1 MSTDADKK
9 RIVEISDALDNT
21 ASKINILRN
30 IAWSNE
36 VEKNFFAK
44 NAEKLPEV
52 EYKPFDPKPVFDE
65 LNKARKLLG
74 VNDVIDKWASRIAN
88 KLESSA
94 LLLSSRG
101 TQDFF
106 THSKNMYGCPKDILP
121 DGQNT
126 AYDLA
131 LHFGELFE
139 NVKNF
144 DLGAPPQACVLP
156 ATLASEMESAVK
168 KMFGDEG
175 PKIVM
180 DDTISSNAIAGRRR
194 IAINPEACFTDK
206 DIQQLIEHEVYIHV
220 ATSINGHK
228 QEKIKILGAGHCGTT
243 ETQEGLAVFSEF
255 ITGCIDLDRTRRLSD
270 RVLATQMVIDGANF
284 IDMYRYFLEKT
295 DDKGKAFDSAKRVF
309 RGGDINGGA
318 PFTKDIVYLEGLVR
332 VQNFLSVAVAA
343 GKFEYIDLLFCGKL
357 DLSDIPALKM
367 MSEMGLIEK
376 PKYLPPWIE
385 DKRFLLT
392 HLTFSSFLS
401 VTDSSVLHKHYKE
414 LIH

>member
-1 MSTDADKK
+1 MSDDKN
-9 RIVEISDALDNT
+9 RIIAISDALDEA

-30 IAWSNE
+30 IAWPNE
-36 VEKNFFAK
+36 VEQEFFKNKAQ
-44 NAEKLPEV
+44 KLPTV
-52 EYKPFDPKPVFDE
+52 EYKPFDPEPALDE
-65 LNKARKLLG
+65 LKKARKLLG
-74 VNDVIDKWASRIAN
+74 VNDVIDKWATRIAD

-106 THSKNMYGCPKDILP
+106 RHSKNMYGCPKDVLP
-121 DGQNT
+121 DGEST
-126 AYDLA
+126 ALDLA
-131 LHFGELFE
+131 QHFGELFE

-144 DLGAPPQACVLP
+144 DLGAPPKACVMP
-156 ATLASEMESAVK
+156 STLAAEMEKAVSE
-168 KMFGDEG
+168 MFGDEG

-194 IAINPEACFTDK
+194 IAINPSACFTDK

-228 QEKIKILGAGHCGTT
+228 QKNIKILGAGHCGTT

-284 IDMYRYFLEKT
+284 IDLYRNYLEKT
-295 DDKGKAFDSAKRVF
+295 DDEGKAFDSAKRVF
-309 RGGDINGGA
+309 RGGDINGKA

-332 VQNFLSVAVAA
+332 VQNFLSVAVAS
-343 GKFEYIDLLFCGKL
+343 GKFEYLDLLFSGKL

-367 MSEMGLIEK
+367 MNEMGLIEK
-376 PKYLPPWIE
+376 PKYLPPWIK

-392 HLTFSSFLS
+392 HLTYSSFLS
-401 VTDSSVLHKHYKE
+401 GTDSSTLHRHYRE
-414 LIH
+414 ILA